1 MPQPKRPRSSGDR
14 SISGLALAGRM
25 ARRSSVADIPWPS
38 SRIRISGAPSECYA
52 QIQAL
57 ADANHVSSAWVIRH
71 ALLKFLD
78 EQTGQLRL
86 PLLEEERGRG

>member
-1 MPQPKRPRSSGDR
+1 MSLHPTGA
-14 SISGLALAGRM
+14 GGTLAQVMGKK
-25 ARRSSVADIPWPS
+25 ARLVRTSVLV
-38 SRIRISGAPSECYA
+38 PSECYA